1 MFNAHA
7 LRLTLLGLALC
18 VSQVQVQAQ
27 AHDAVPY
34 PTRPLKLV
42 VPLTP
47 GTTTDQV
54 AREFADRMAKKL
66 GQPVVVDNKPGAG
79 GVIAAQAV
87 AKAAPDG
94 YTILLINSQHAINP
108 SAYDSMPYD
117 TLRDFTGIALVADAP
132 AVIAVPTE
140 LGVRNLA
147 EFIAMAKKRPGEFN
161 YGSSGIGSQT
171 HLAGAYFANQA
182 GVVMTHVPYRS
193 SSEVTTDLVTNRI
206 QSVFTPPAFVLGQI
220 REGKLK
226 ALAVTG
232 PERLSL
238 LSDVP
243 TTTEAGLP
251 GYQFATWFGFI
262 APSKVPP
269 QIVSQLART
278 MKAVLDDPTLKQKFA
293 DQGLT
298 PRLLML
304 EEFDTYIKSEMDRL
318 GPIVK
323 ASGVQEKL
331 KEKR

>member
-1 MFNAHA
+1 MLIAPA
-7 LRLTLLGLALC
+7 LRLMMLGLALC
-18 VSQVQVQAQ
+18 VSQVEVQAQ
-27 AHDAVPY
+27 DASSY

-54 AREFADRMAKKL
+54 ARDFADRLARKL

-117 TLRDFTGIALVADAP
+117 TVRDFVGIALVADAP

-147 EFIAMAKKRPGEFN
+147 EFIALAKKRPGEIN

-171 HLAGAYFANQA
+171 HLAGAYFATQA
-182 GVVMTHVPYRS
+182 GVAMTHVPYRS

-206 QSVFTPPAFVLGQI
+206 QSVFTPPAFVLGQL
-220 REGKLK
+220 REGKLQ
-226 ALAVTG
+226 ALAITG

-238 LSDVP
+238 LRDVP
-243 TTTEAGLP
+243 TTSEAGLP
-251 GYQFATWFGFI
+251 GYQFATWFGFV
-262 APSKVPP
+262 APAKVPP
-269 QIVSQLART
+269 QIVSQLASAF
-278 MKAVLDDPTLKQKFA
+278 KSILDDPTLKKRFA
-293 DQGLT
+293 EQGLT
-298 PRLLML
+298 PRFLMPQ
-304 EEFDTYIKSEMDRL
+304 EFDAYIKSEIDRL
-318 GPIVK
+318 APVVK

-331 KEKR
+331 KDKR